1 MPPHRPDA
9 AAPVALIIG
18 SGSGIGAAVAGAL
31 TSTGW
36 TVVIGGRRAS
46 ALQRVAASTGAH
58 ALTGDVAATGGASR
72 LVDETV
78 QRFGRLD
85 GLVLNAGVV
94 RPGAVGDLPEADW
107 DAMVATNLTAPYR
120 LLHAALPH
128 LLQKGGAVVAVASIS
143 AIRATGGIAG
153 YNATKAGLSM
163 LVQSVAVDYGSRG
176 IRANVV
182 CPGWTRTEMADE
194 EMDALGATR
203 GVDRDEAYRIATAA
217 VPFQRPAIA
226 DEVAA
231 TIAYL
236 LSPAASYINAA
247 VIPIDGG
254 HSAVDVG
261 ALAFL
266 DGAPAPSPS

>member
-1 MPPHRPDA
+1 MTTLPQHRPDG
-9 AAPVALIIG
+9 APVALISG
-18 SGSGIGAAVAGAL
+18 GGSGIGAASADAL
-31 TSTGW
+31 ARTGW

-46 ALQRVAASTGAH
+46 ALERVAAKTGAH
-58 ALTGDVAATGGASR
+58 AFTGDVAATGGAAR
-72 LVDETV
+72 LVEEAV

-85 GLVLNAGVV
+85 GLVLNAGIV

-107 DAMVATNLTAPYR
+107 DAMVTTNLTAPYR

-128 LLQKGGAVVAVASIS
+128 LLRAGGAVVAVASVS
-143 AIRATGGIAG
+143 AIRATGGISG

-163 LVQSVAVDYGSRG
+163 LVQSVAIDYGPRG
-176 IRANVV
+176 IRANIV
-182 CPGWTRTEMADE
+182 CPGWTRTEMADV

-203 GVDRDEAYRIATAA
+203 GVDRDGAYRIATTA
-217 VPFQRPAIA
+217 VPLQRPAHA

-247 VIPIDGG
+247 VIPVDGG
-254 HSAVDVG
+254 HCAVDVG
-261 ALAFL
+261 ALAFHPL
-266 DGAPAPSPS
+266 SAPAP